1 MTRAIVVGAGAAGL
15 VAAWELARAGWS
27 VTVLEAGPR
36 PGGLLAGVEVAG
48 LTLDAGAEGY
58 SVRGGGVADL
68 LADLGAA
75 GRIVAPNSAGAW
87 LQTAAGARPI
97 PKRLVFGMP
106 ADPDADDVRAVVGE
120 VPPAGP
126 VDAGASLAAV
136 VRAGYGDRV
145 LDDLVVPLVGG
156 VYSTDA
162 DRVTLADLAPAL
174 AARVAAGEPLRAA
187 VAATAAATP
196 EGGAVHGLTGGMHT
210 LAGLLLTAAEAAPGN
225 VELACD
231 EPVDAIDAR
240 DDGWRVTTNRR
251 RLVAPALVLAVGLDV
266 AARLLG
272 APAVPSSTAIEVI
285 TVVLDSPGLAG
296 DEPRGTGVLVAAGV
310 PRVAAK
316 ALTHST
322 AKWPWLRESTGGADV
337 VRLSYGRRGQ
347 PPATHDLSGR
357 GLAERVGSDVAALLG
372 RPVPPP
378 AALARTRWRILTPGT
393 PHAGAVREWLTGR
406 RAAGL
411 TLVGAGV
418 AGVGLAAVVPHAR
431 AEVARLMRSF
441 DG

>member
-36 PGGLLAGVEVAG
+36 PGGLLTGVDVAG
-48 LTLDAGAEGY
+48 LTLDVGAEGY
-58 SVRGGGVADL
+58 SVRGGGVAGL

-272 APAVPSSTAIEVI
+272 RRPSRPA
-285 TVVLDSPGLAG
+285 
-296 DEPRGTGVLVAAGV
+296 
-310 PRVAAK
+310 
-316 ALTHST
+316 
-322 AKWPWLRESTGGADV
+322 
-337 VRLSYGRRGQ
+337 RR
-347 PPATHDLSGR
+347 SR
-357 GLAERVGSDVAALLG
+357 
-372 RPVPPP
+372 
-378 AALARTRWRILTPGT
+378 
-393 PHAGAVREWLTGR
+393 
-406 RAAGL
+406 
-411 TLVGAGV
+411 
-418 AGVGLAAVVPHAR
+418 
-431 AEVARLMRSF
+431 
-441 DG
+441 